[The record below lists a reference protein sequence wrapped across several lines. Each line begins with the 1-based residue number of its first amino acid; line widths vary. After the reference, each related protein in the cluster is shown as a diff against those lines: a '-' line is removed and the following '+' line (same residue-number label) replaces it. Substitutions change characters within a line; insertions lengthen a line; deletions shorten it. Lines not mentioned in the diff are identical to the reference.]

1 MRPAKK
7 RSSLAL
13 LVFPA
18 ALLLVYWEYTY
29 FNGHEITQTIPSLR
43 VFLAL
48 AVLLVL
54 EALFRY
60 EKAVSQRRLIVRD
73 AASTA
78 VNVLYTGTV
87 ATALFTP
94 IVVYFPE
101 LFLGRSVF
109 FSRSEQ
115 LGPLWL
121 QFILAMALYDFLR
134 YVIHR
139 VQHIV
144 PFLWELHSYHHSVT
158 DLKASNSFVSHPVD
172 FALRN
177 VLPPVL
183 LGVVGFDPAAIVF
196 GAGLATA
203 ASLMSHCGAGLHA
216 GWLSRVFVTP
226 EVHRWHHSADV
237 PKGHKYSVNYG
248 VGIAIWDRLLGTYYL
263 PMKDG
268 VAVQP
273 EKIGHPGG
281 LADERNYLKLF
292 FLTRYLPRIGPRT
305 KQQTERVP

>member
-1 MRPAKK
+1 MSMPRVF
-7 RSSLAL
+7 SSPAL

-18 ALLLVYWEYTY
+18 ALLIVYWEYTY
-29 FNGHEITQTIPSLR
+29 FNGREIEQTIPSLGA
-43 VFLAL
+43 LIAL
-48 AVLLVL
+48 AVLIVL
-54 EALFRY
+54 EVLFRY
-60 EKAVSQRRLIVRD
+60 AKAVSQRRLLVRD
-73 AASTA
+73 LASTA
-78 VNVLYTGTV
+78 VNVFYTGTV

-94 IVVYFPE
+94 ILVFFPE
-101 LFLGRSVF
+101 LFLGRSVL
-109 FSRSEQ
+109 FSASAQ

-121 QFILAMALYDFLR
+121 QFILAMALYDFVR

-158 DLKASNSFVSHPVD
+158 DLQARNTFVSHPID

-183 LGVVGFDPAAIVF
+183 LGLVGFDPAAIVF

-216 GWLSRVFVTP
+216 GWLNQVFVTP

-237 PKGHKYSVNYG
+237 PAGHKYSVNYG

-268 VAVQP
+268 VPVQP
-273 EKIGHPGG
+273 DKIGHPGG
-281 LADERNYLKLF
+281 LADEGNYLKFF
-292 FLTRYLPRIGPRT
+292 FLTRYLPKKLRGGT
-305 KQQTERVP
+305 